1 MEVRLFASLR
11 EAHGEDTFQVEV
23 PSFPISVPAFRLL
36 AEAQFPVL
44 EGKTFQVARNTRYV
58 RGSDVL
64 KATDAVAFLPPVS
77 GG

>member
-1 MEVRLFASLR
+1 
-11 EAHGEDTFQVEV
+11 
-23 PSFPISVPAFRLL
+23 
-36 AEAQFPVL
+36 
-44 EGKTFQVARNTRYV
+44 VARNTRYV